1 MFSKDQDNLQRS
13 ILSIFSPVLLHSS
26 IALYCT
32 APIINEILL
41 DAKTKLWN
49 ACKLG
54 DNELLSSIIEKL
66 MAKVKECEEQNK
78 EDDVAGSASF
88 PSNIALVNA
97 EDVARLFNDM
107 NEDGNTLLHL
117 AAIGGYHDQV
127 W

>member
-1 MFSKDQDNLQRS
+1 
-13 ILSIFSPVLLHSS
+13 
-26 IALYCT
+26 
-32 APIINEILL
+32 L

-66 MAKVKECEEQNK
+66 MVKVKECEEQNK
-78 EDDVAGSASF
+78 EDDVAGIASS

>member
-1 MFSKDQDNLQRS
+1 
-13 ILSIFSPVLLHSS
+13 
-26 IALYCT
+26 
-32 APIINEILL
+32 L

-54 DNELLSSIIEKL
+54 DNELLSSIVDKL
-66 MAKVKECEEQNK
+66 MTKAKECEEQNK
-78 EDDVAGSASF
+78 EDEIAGSMSS
-88 PSNIALVNA
+88 PSNTALVNV
-97 EDVARLFNDM
+97 EDVARLFNDI

>member
-1 MFSKDQDNLQRS
+1 
-13 ILSIFSPVLLHSS
+13 
-26 IALYCT
+26 
-32 APIINEILL
+32 L

-54 DNELLSSIIEKL
+54 DNELLSSIIDKL
-66 MAKVKECEEQNK
+66 MDKVKCKEQNK
-78 EDDVAGSASF
+78 KDDTICSVSSS
-88 PSNIALVNA
+88 SNTALVNA
-97 EDVARLFNDM
+97 EDVAKLLNDI